1 MKEVSPMKLI
11 SETRS
16 DYVRNFLLNMEPS
29 QQNTERLKKELKR
42 QIAKSKLKLIKGSC
56 D

>member
-1 MKEVSPMKLI
+1 MTEVSQMKLI

-16 DYVRNFLLNMEPS
+16 DYVRSFLLNMEPS

-42 QIAKSKLKLIKGSC
+42 QIAKSKLKLIQC
-56 D
+56 NRD

>member
-1 MKEVSPMKLI
+1 MRLI
-11 SETRS
+11 TSEIHS
-16 DYVRNFLLNMEPS
+16 EYIRNFLLNMEPS

-42 QIAKSKLKLIKGSC
+42 QIAKSKLKLIKGGN